1 MKSHHQRI
9 GAALLCLILT
19 ACQQDLLKG
28 LDQGQAN
35 EVLATLQRYNIAA
48 KKQDAGKTGYSVQVD
63 PADFPAAVDLLK
75 TYNLPSKKRV
85 EIADFFPSDSLV
97 SSPVAEK
104 ARLYSAIEQ
113 RLEQSLK
120 TFGNV
125 VTARVHISYALDG
138 KDNAPLHVSVLVA
151 YQQKV
156 DAQLFVG
163 EIKRFL
169 KNGLDGV
176 EYENISVVLNQVA
189 PAQYAQ
195 QASQQVR
202 VWPWILGGVLML
214 FAAGSALGGWFWLRR
229 KREAVPLAESG
240 SEG

>member
-1 MKSHHQRI
+1 MKTHIQRVC
-9 GAALLCLILT
+9 GVLLCLVLT

-48 KKQDAGKTGYSVQVD
+48 KKQDAGKTGYTVQVD

-85 EIADFFPSDSLV
+85 EIADFFPADSLV

-113 RLEQSLK
+113 RMAQSLK
-120 TFGNV
+120 TFDNV
-125 VTARVHISYALDG
+125 ISAEVHISYALDG
-138 KDNAPLHVSVLVA
+138 KENTPVHVSVLIG
-151 YQQKV
+151 YQKQM

-163 EIKRFL
+163 EVKRFM

-176 EYENISVVLNQVA
+176 EYENISVVLTQVA
-189 PAQYAQ
+189 PAQYVVATSQRAPIWPWVAGGMALLLAAIAGGLAWVWRKRQQ
-195 QASQQVR
+195 QAE
-202 VWPWILGGVLML
+202 PGV
-214 FAAGSALGGWFWLRR
+214 
-229 KREAVPLAESG
+229 E
-240 SEG
+240 